1 MDTETKEKLGQIIN
15 DYRNRS
21 NSDLIFAMDSINKEF
36 ESTKEYVIKLT
47 HHLDYLEKHY
57 NDILTEYKQRTNT

>member
-21 NSDLIFAMDSINKEF
+21 NSDLIFAMESINKEF

-47 HHLDYLEKHY
+47 YHLDNLEKSY